1 MLKFALAAA
10 ATALTLDGLNAESED
25 ALVEDAPEDLLADQ
39 LVEEE
44 DADSDDDDQEMEEL
58 DLDEE
63 DDKKRKWRA
72 KMRALKRARWF
83 KKLGKG
89 VFRALRKGKFSA
101 KRLFTALKRAGIKM
115 RLSRKK
121 VMKKAWRALAKAGVL
136 RSRKV
141 RVFFSKFWARMRKF
155 RRGRR
160 YAKLLRKAPRWLRKR
175 LWRNRK

>member
-63 DDKKRKWRA
+63 DDKKRIKIA
-72 KMRALKRARWF
+72 MKRARWF
-83 KKLGKG
+83 KKLAKG
-89 VFRALRKGKFSA
+89 VLRALRKGKFSA